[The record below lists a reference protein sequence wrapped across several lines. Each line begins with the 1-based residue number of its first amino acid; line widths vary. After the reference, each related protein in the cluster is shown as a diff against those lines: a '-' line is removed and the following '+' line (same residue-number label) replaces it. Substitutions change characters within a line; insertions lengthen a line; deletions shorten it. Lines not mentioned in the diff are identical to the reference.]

1 MEITGG
7 RKDEIIKH
15 FMEQIVK
22 KFLSEPSLKTN
33 PGGISEQNK
42 GLRNLKT
49 NFQNDFSRTL

>member
-42 GLRNLKT
+42 G
-49 NFQNDFSRTL
+49 